1 MQTQAMTGTYYKGM
15 GDCIS
20 TVWKTEGVKAFYRGI
35 AAPMSSYGKERHF
48 LALWCRAALK
58 YSCCSHTRALI
69 CNIVQ
74 LKYEE
79 FKANPRETERRALIE
94 NQGALFAAL

>member
-35 AAPMSSYGKERHF
+35 AAPMSSYGERDAFGFFEVLH
-48 LALWCRAALK
+48 
-58 YSCCSHTRALI
+58 
-69 CNIVQ
+69 
-74 LKYEE
+74 
-79 FKANPRETERRALIE
+79 
-94 NQGALFAAL
+94 